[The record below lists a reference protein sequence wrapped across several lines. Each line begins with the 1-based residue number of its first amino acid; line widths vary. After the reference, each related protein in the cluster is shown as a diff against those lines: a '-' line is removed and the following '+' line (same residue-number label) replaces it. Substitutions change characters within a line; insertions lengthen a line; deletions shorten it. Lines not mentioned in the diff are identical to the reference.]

1 MIAGKVVPGGDSF
14 VELVF
19 SQDDVLE
26 KPGATLSYINSGGKA
41 ALQELHSKIGGEYF
55 GDYATLVS
63 HIDGLKEIDAEEA
76 KAKKDATGAF
86 FYAGGRTMSGE
97 STGYVKYDMTYDL
110 QSIMA
115 RDDIEKNGLRGYYY
129 DMVSDDENTLINEKI
144 DNVKKYEDKMQSSRP
159 EMELSSYE
167 SYEFL
172 TGQGG
177 YTVEDI
183 GIENINNDIKNVS
196 DNKEIPFN
204 MSEYEEWQH
213 KIYGLG
219 DGQNKI
225 LERNING

>member
-1 MIAGKVVPGGDSF
+1 
-14 VELVF
+14 
-19 SQDDVLE
+19 
-26 KPGATLSYINSGGKA
+26 
-41 ALQELHSKIGGEYF
+41 
-55 GDYATLVS
+55 
-63 HIDGLKEIDAEEA
+63 
-76 KAKKDATGAF
+76 
-86 FYAGGRTMSGE
+86 
-97 STGYVKYDMTYDL
+97 
-110 QSIMA
+110 
-115 RDDIEKNGLRGYYY
+115 
-129 DMVSDDENTLINEKI
+129 MVSDDENTLINEKI

-213 KIYGLG
+213 KIYGLEM
-219 DGQNKI
+219 DRTKS
-225 LERNING
+225 

>member
-1 MIAGKVVPGGDSF
+1 
-14 VELVF
+14 
-19 SQDDVLE
+19 
-26 KPGATLSYINSGGKA
+26 
-41 ALQELHSKIGGEYF
+41 
-55 GDYATLVS
+55 
-63 HIDGLKEIDAEEA
+63 
-76 KAKKDATGAF
+76 
-86 FYAGGRTMSGE
+86 
-97 STGYVKYDMTYDL
+97 MTYDL

>member
-1 MIAGKVVPGGDSF
+1 
-14 VELVF
+14 
-19 SQDDVLE
+19 
-26 KPGATLSYINSGGKA
+26 
-41 ALQELHSKIGGEYF
+41 
-55 GDYATLVS
+55 
-63 HIDGLKEIDAEEA
+63 
-76 KAKKDATGAF
+76 
-86 FYAGGRTMSGE
+86 
-97 STGYVKYDMTYDL
+97 
-110 QSIMA
+110 
-115 RDDIEKNGLRGYYY
+115 
-129 DMVSDDENTLINEKI
+129 MVSDDENTLINEKI